1 MNDTTKRAQ
10 EAMVVRIG
18 VDSSKRYMQVHGV
31 DARDRTVFAKA
42 IRREE
47 FLAFAVQLPPCVL
60 GLEACSAS
68 HYWARKLKELGHE
81 PRVMA
86 AEHVAPYRKSR
97 KGKNDANDAEAI
109 CEAAGRPNMRLV
121 TIKSEEQQS
130 VLALHRL
137 RAGLVEDRTGMMNR
151 IRGILAEF
159 GLWVAQTPD
168 KLANW
173 LGKGAESIE
182 GLPTLA
188 REGIVIAREHWREL
202 DHRIAELD
210 GKIAETAKA
219 SEEAKRLQKVVG
231 VGVLTASAVV
241 ATIVDGKQ
249 FKNGRQF
256 SASMGIVPSQH
267 STGGKTVLGRI
278 TKRGDGYLRHL
289 LVQGARSAMSAAQ
302 RRKPEKLTRLER
314 WMLELN
320 ARVGYQ
326 KALVAIAN
334 KHARIIWAVLAKGEA
349 YDPRHGQAEP
359 A

>member
-1 MNDTTKRAQ
+1 MDDTTKRAQ
-10 EAMVVRIG
+10 VATVVRVG

-31 DARDRTVFAKA
+31 DAQGSVVFAKA
-42 IRREE
+42 MRREE
-47 FLAFAVQLPPCVL
+47 FLAFAAQLPPCVM

-109 CEAAGRPNMRLV
+109 CEAAGRPNMRWV
-121 TIKSEEQQS
+121 TVKSEEQQS
-130 VLALHRL
+130 VLTLHRL

-168 KLANW
+168 KLAAW
-173 LGKGAESIE
+173 LGKEAESLE
-182 GLPTLA
+182 GLPILA
-188 REGIVIAREHWREL
+188 RQGIVIAREHWREL
-202 DHRIAELD
+202 DRRIGELD
-210 GKIAETAKA
+210 AMIVETNKS
-219 SEEAKRLQKVVG
+219 SESAKRLQKMVG
-231 VGVLTASAVV
+231 VGVMTASAVV
-241 ATIVDGKQ
+241 ASIVDGKQ
-249 FKNGRQF
+249 FGNGRRF
-256 SASMGIVPSQH
+256 AASLGVVPSQH

-289 LVQGARSAMSAAQ
+289 LVQGARSALVAAQ

-326 KALVAIAN
+326 KTLVAIAN

-349 YDPRHGQAEP
+349 YDPKHGQGQPE
-359 A
+359 

>member
-1 MNDTTKRAQ
+1 MDDTTKRGQIAT
-10 EAMVVRIG
+10 VVRIG

-31 DARDRTVFAKA
+31 DAQDRVVFAKA

-47 FLAFAVQLPPCVL
+47 FLVFVANLSPCVI

-68 HYWARKLKELGHE
+68 HYWARKLKEFGHE

-86 AEHVAPYRKSR
+86 GEHVAPYRKSR

-137 RAGLVEDRTGMMNR
+137 RAGLVEDRTGTMNR

-159 GLWVAQTPD
+159 GIWVAQTPD
-168 KLANW
+168 KLASW
-173 LGKGAESIE
+173 MGKEAVAIE
-182 GLPTLA
+182 GLPMLA
-188 REGIVIAREHWREL
+188 QEGIVIAREHWREL
-202 DHRIAELD
+202 DCRIAELEV
-210 GKIAETAKA
+210 KIAEMARA
-219 SEEAKRLQKVVG
+219 SKGANRLQEIVG
-231 VGVLTASAVV
+231 VGVMTASAVV
-241 ATIVDGKQ
+241 ASIVDGKQ
-249 FKNGRQF
+249 FGNGRQF
-256 SASMGIVPSQH
+256 SASLGLVPSQH

-289 LVQGARSAMSAAQ
+289 MVQGARSAMIAAQ
-302 RRKPEKLTRLER
+302 RRKPEKLTRHER

-326 KALVAIAN
+326 KALVAVAN

-349 YDPRHGQAEP
+349 YDPKHGEMQP